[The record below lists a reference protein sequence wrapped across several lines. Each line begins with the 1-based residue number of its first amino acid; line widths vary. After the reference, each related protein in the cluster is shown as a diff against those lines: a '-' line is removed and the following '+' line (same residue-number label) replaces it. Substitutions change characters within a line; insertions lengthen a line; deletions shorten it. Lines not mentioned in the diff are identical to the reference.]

1 KLKVEIG
8 VRKRMAEELMHMKNL
23 KAEAL
28 DKEREL
34 GELKTRLISMISHE
48 YRTPLT
54 IIMTSTNLIERFIQ
68 MEQFGEAF
76 VYLGKIRSTVN
87 LMTQLLEDVLTIG
100 KSDAG
105 KLRVTPVEIELD
117 KLCAELFEELL
128 TIDSKNHVLELE
140 SKQTPV
146 LIRTDEMLIKQILTN
161 LISNAMKYSPPNSKI
176 KISLELNSRSVLISV
191 ADSGIGIPKDDMN
204 KLFETFHRGSNT
216 GTISGTGLGLAIVK
230 RCVHALRG
238 EIDFES
244 ELYSGTSFTV
254 RIPANMQ

>member
-1 KLKVEIG
+1 
-8 VRKRMAEELMHMKNL
+8 MAEELMHMKNL